1 MKKAGKSGKTG
12 RRAVPMALQA
22 IRPMVA
28 GIDVGS
34 REHWVCGPTRADG
47 EPNVRVFGTTTAQLE
62 ELVDWL
68 AEQGTESVAME
79 STSVYW
85 IPLFELLESRGIE
98 AVLVNAR
105 QLHNVP
111 GRKTDFHDCQW
122 IQLLHSCGLLR
133 GSFRP
138 GHAIVA
144 MRAIHRQWAN
154 LVEERTRCVQWMQK
168 ALDQMN
174 VQVHRAV
181 TDITGTTGMAIVRAI
196 VAGERDPVRLS
207 MLRHHRCQKSVED
220 IARHLTGTWREE
232 HLFNLTSALQLYDAI
247 EKLVASHEARL
258 LDAVAA
264 LQSEERKDAKVPPH
278 PNPTKEKSIQS
289 RGDQTARTALWRLA
303 GFDLTRIDGIGIGGA
318 RIIFTE
324 VGLDLSPFPSEHH
337 FVSWLRLCPRRPI
350 SGGKPLSK
358 RRNALGAN
366 RIAGALRMAASSLQR
381 TKTALGAAY
390 RRIARHKGANVAVF
404 AIARRLAQLVYRMM
418 RYGQDYIDVGEQ
430 AYDRQFEAR
439 RLAGLK
445 EAARSMGYSLTAAPA
460 QAQPQ
465 AQVPAG

>member
-1 MKKAGKSGKTG
+1 MRNTRESSKTR

-34 REHWVCGPTRADG
+34 REHWVCGPARADG
-47 EPNVRVFGTTTAQLE
+47 EVNVRVFGTTTGQLG
-62 ELVDWL
+62 ELVEWL

-111 GRKTDFHDCQW
+111 GRKTDFRDCQW

-138 GHAIVA
+138 GNAIVA
-144 MRAIHRQWAN
+144 MRAVHRQWAN

-181 TDITGTTGMAIVRAI
+181 ADLTGVTGIAIVRAI

-207 MLRHHRCQKSVED
+207 LLRHHRCKKSVED
-220 IARHLTGTWREE
+220 IARYLTGTWREE
-232 HLFNLTSALQLYDAI
+232 HLFNLTSALRLYDAI
-247 EKLVASHEARL
+247 EGLVATHEARL

-264 LQSEERKDAKVPPH
+264 LQPEDRQSAEAPAH
-278 PNPTKEKSIQS
+278 PNLTKEKSIQK
-289 RGDQTARTALWRLA
+289 RGDQGTRTVLWRFA
-303 GFDLTRIDGIGIGGA
+303 GFDLTRIDGIGIGAA
-318 RIIFTE
+318 RIILTE
-324 VGLDLSPFPSEHH
+324 VGLDLSAFPSEHH

-350 SGGKPLSK
+350 SGGKPLTKKS
-358 RRNALGAN
+358 NALGAS
-366 RIAGALRMAASSLQR
+366 RIAGALRMAASALQR
-381 TKTALGAAY
+381 GKTALGAAY
-390 RRIARHKGANVAVF
+390 RRIARYKGAKVAVF
-404 AIARRLAQLVYRMM
+404 AIARRLAQLVYRMI
-418 RYGQDYIDVGEQ
+418 RYGQDYIDVGEKS
-430 AYDRQFEAR
+430 YDRQFQAR
-439 RLAGLK
+439 RLAGIK
-445 EAARSMGYSLTAAPA
+445 EAARSMGYSLTAESTHVQAPT
-460 QAQPQ
+460 
-465 AQVPAG
+465 G